1 MANFSLDNLTNDPNF
16 DFLHTLMNRNSDDDN
31 DFLSTGSPYS
41 SADFSCS
48 YMCETQLIE
57 KMKTRCNPFVL
68 SVNIQSLQSKFND
81 LQALISSLLVNKC
94 APDLICLQE
103 IWRIPGSEFFNL
115 DGYHPL
121 EYLSR
126 QFNVQGG
133 GVGIFVKKNLNFSIN
148 KKLSIFSDRILES
161 IFVDV
166 TFNNKKLQ
174 SDHST
179 GREPNT
185 PPYLVANN
193 LRNFA
198 NFSLP
203 LQMQLIIVTIL
214 PIFLVIPILIA
225 SSMELVQI
233 QLIMS
238 TCYFPLVCYK
248 LFRNQPDVL
257 TRLQL

>member
-1 MANFSLDNLTNDPNF
+1 MANFSLDNLTTDPNF

-148 KKLSIFSDRILES
+148 KSFKFSAIGSLNQFLWTS
-161 IFVDV
+161 LLII
-166 TFNNKKLQ
+166 KKLQ

-214 PIFLVIPILIA
+214 PIFLAIPILIA